1 MTNLINENIDKNKYN
16 NIKNNNTILTLREKL
31 SKIYEELENKSLKTK
46 EANFGFGRARIYY
59 FRG

>member
-31 SKIYEELENKSLKTK
+31 SKIYEELENKSLNSCLWISK
-46 EANFGFGRARIYY
+46 
-59 FRG
+59 